1 MDLWHNNLQK
11 GFLFRSIRRWLITG
25 TVYRQALFSNVLY
38 VFFIFLWEVLAK
50 GVGEPE
56 PLSPPLGALMPIIS
70 PCQCENT
77 LFCFLLLSADY
88 GVIRVR
94 WFIWKV
100 LLYDRQVDGVKL
112 SKSVGV
118 SVTTAQRSARRTTMY
133 WLLGWPYQSNIDR
146 A

>member
-1 MDLWHNNLQK
+1 MTAQRLVDE
-11 GFLFRSIRRWLITG
+11 R
-25 TVYRQALFSNVLY
+25 
-38 VFFIFLWEVLAK
+38 
-50 GVGEPE
+50 
-56 PLSPPLGALMPIIS
+56 PLGALMLIIS

-133 WLLGWPYQSNIDR
+133 WLLG
-146 A
+146 